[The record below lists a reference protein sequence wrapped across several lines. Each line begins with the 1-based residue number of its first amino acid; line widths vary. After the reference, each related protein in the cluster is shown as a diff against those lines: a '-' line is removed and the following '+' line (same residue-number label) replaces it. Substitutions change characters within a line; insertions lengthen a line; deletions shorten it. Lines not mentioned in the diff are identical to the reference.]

1 MADRDREPI
10 AAHDDVAMNP
20 GPTRRLRR
28 QRLIERD
35 GMLCALCGLPMGR
48 RTVTIDHI
56 LPKSLGGTNDMANL
70 RLAHKKCNRRR
81 GNKLDADRDV
91 QRTMT

>member
-1 MADRDREPI
+1 
-10 AAHDDVAMNP
+10 MNP
-20 GPTRRLRR
+20 GPTRQRR

-35 GMLCALCGLPMGR
+35 GMLCALCGKLMGR
-48 RTVTIDHI
+48 RTVSIDHI
-56 LPKSLGGTNDMANL
+56 IPKSLGGTNDMANL
-70 RLAHKKCNRRR
+70 RLAHKRCNIIR